1 MNGININE
9 IGVVAL
15 SQSEE
20 YDIAGGWD
28 WYDFGSDVLGGAAIG
43 GLTAAATGGAFW
55 PAVGLGALCGATWY
69 VWNEVKDTIR
79 PVE

>member
-1 MNGININE
+1 MQWGPAKAPHHGTLHIPPR
-9 IGVVAL
+9 G
-15 SQSEE
+15 
-20 YDIAGGWD
+20 
-28 WYDFGSDVLGGAAIG
+28 DVLGGAAIG
-43 GLTAAATGGAFW
+43 GLTATATGGAFW